1 MSNPPETPR
10 ILVVDDDKSVRAMLI
25 LVLTRAGYNVDT
37 AHDGIDGLTKLRA
50 NKYDLLI
57 SDNKMPG
64 LTGVEMIQQLHSD
77 RITLPIIMASGTLRT
92 KDVVDLD
99 NPLFTILA
107 KPYRLVDLLALVKTF
122 LATNGTGRG
131 ALNG

>member
-37 AHDGIDGLTKLRA
+37 AHDGIDGLARLRA

-77 RITLPIIMASGTLRT
+77 RITLPIIMASGTLRP

-99 NPLFTILA
+99 NPLFTILS
-107 KPYRLVDLLALVKTF
+107 KPYRLVDLLALVKAF
-122 LATNGTGRG
+122 LAADAGRRTGNG
-131 ALNG
+131 